1 MASMETPPPAASG
14 VAVNPTQAPAPGPA
28 PVGAGNA
35 PGQSTPEQRAKW
47 REKNRRAYQR
57 RKAREA
63 GLPDPEPD
71 PSVVGKPADDPA
83 QAGGGGVAPVPWDST
98 LLDPLFRTIVPEA
111 ERLDIAT
118 LRAKA
123 SSLGPDMVR
132 MVEADG
138 KWNPVAKST
147 IITTGPQVAAQVLT
161 SMGVSVSH
169 APAIALVMALGS
181 IMSGHMLLA
190 SKLDEMAKAK
200 ATAPAEPTS
209 P

>member
-1 MASMETPPPAASG
+1 METTSPAPSG
-14 VAVNPTQAPAPGPA
+14 VAVSPSPPPAPGPA

-35 PGQSTPEQRAKW
+35 PGSTPEQRARW

-63 GLPDPEPD
+63 GLPDPD
-71 PSVVGKPADDPA
+71 PAPEVVAKPADDPT
-83 QAGGGGVAPVPWDST
+83 QAGGGGVAPVPWDPSV
-98 LLDPLFRTIVPEA
+98 LDPLFRAIVPEA

-123 SSLGPDMVR
+123 TALGPDMVR

-138 KWNPVAKST
+138 RWNPVAKST
-147 IITTGPQVAAQVLT
+147 LITTGPQVAAQVLN
-161 SMGVSVSH
+161 SVGVSTQH
-169 APAIALVMALGS
+169 APAIALVMALGA
-181 IMSGHMLLA
+181 IITGRGILA
-190 SKLDEMAKAK
+190 AKLDEMAKAK
-200 ATAPAEPTS
+200 ADSAPAPSS